1 MFDLGIVQR
10 FEGGRHG
17 AVAYT
22 GSDRAVCPGSRRY
35 ERRFSLDSSDHRRKT
50 TFMRALVL
58 LGFVLIV
65 GIVIGRATV
74 SRDPDRV

>member
-1 MFDLGIVQR
+1 
-10 FEGGRHG
+10 
-17 AVAYT
+17 
-22 GSDRAVCPGSRRY
+22 
-35 ERRFSLDSSDHRRKT
+35 
-50 TFMRALVL
+50 MRALVL